1 MNRSWEQRL
10 AIRYYNRLFKEYALV
25 DLTFYKVNKI
35 GMRWRTEKEVVD
47 GKGQFTCGEIHC
59 DNRNT
64 RELCSY
70 EVPFRYTSRDG
81 KKNLTLVKV
90 RLCSA
95 CALKL
100 YYRKIHEYEQGDESR
115 RLRRKKCATSQE
127 VFDYIQEVLK
137 DSEEPALPTEA
148 EKAESSVLESTKEST
163 KERSKTSEKALEKK
177 QEKTPEKEQKEQKPT
192 TKVFRKKKSIN
203 EHSHYSSS
211 SEDESEEEAKEP
223 AREQLPEKEYD
234 ANGNEVISTN
244 EDIWK
249 TNVEVEHTENEKMDD
264 FINQLFM

>member
-148 EKAESSVLESTKEST
+148 EKAESSVLESTKE
-163 KERSKTSEKALEKK
+163 RSKTSEKALEKK

-211 SEDESEEEAKEP
+211 SEDESEEESKEP